1 MLYYTPMPSSQKI
14 SSKIELVTINNP
26 GTPNI
31 LEWFNVVNAGKNEI
45 EFLRKKFNFDFQH
58 LKASSALSSSQRP
71 LLSNA
76 GDYIFLILHFPT
88 LNNGAIHINEIE
100 FFIGHGYMVTIHNNN
115 LPSLNNLF
123 SLAKKNPESLYSYH
137 LDSSAILLS
146 EILDRLI
153 QSTYEILDQNGK
165 AIDSVEELIFSDDR
179 NSAIGDILQLRHNLI
194 NIRKIM
200 QNHKNILKKLKEVES
215 SIVPDKEVKD
225 RYADLI
231 EHSIRIWETLENQ
244 REMTEVLN
252 ATNESLIN
260 RQLNYIMKT
269 LTVIS
274 VITFPLT
281 LLAAIF
287 GMNARHMPFVEGPYG
302 FYIIISLMTL
312 LSFFML
318 IFFYRKNWL
327 K

>member
-1 MLYYTPMPSSQKI
+1 MANSQKI
-14 SSKIELVTINNP
+14 SNKIELVTINNP

-31 LEWFNVVNAGKNEI
+31 LEWYNVINAGKTEI

-71 LLSNA
+71 LLTNS

-88 LNNGAIHINEIE
+88 LNNGAISINEIE
-100 FFIGHGYMVTIHNNN
+100 FFIGHGFMVTIHNNN
-115 LPSLNNLF
+115 LNSLNNLF

-146 EILDRLI
+146 EILDQLI
-153 QSTYEILDQNGK
+153 QSTYGILDQNGS
-165 AIDSVEELIFSDDR
+165 AIDKVEELIFSDDR
-179 NSAIGDILQLRHNLI
+179 ARAIGDILQLRHNLI

-200 QNHKNILKKLKEVES
+200 QNHKNILKKLKEIES
-215 SIVPDKEVKD
+215 SIVPNQEVKQ
-225 RYADLI
+225 RYSDLI

-244 REMTEVLN
+244 REMIEVLN
-252 ATNESLIN
+252 STNESLIN

-274 VITFPLT
+274 VIMFPLT

-287 GMNARHMPFVEGPYG
+287 GMNAKYMPFVDGPYG
-302 FYIIISLMTL
+302 FYIILSVMLSLSL
-312 LSFFML
+312 LML
-318 IFFYRKNWL
+318 IFFYRKKWL